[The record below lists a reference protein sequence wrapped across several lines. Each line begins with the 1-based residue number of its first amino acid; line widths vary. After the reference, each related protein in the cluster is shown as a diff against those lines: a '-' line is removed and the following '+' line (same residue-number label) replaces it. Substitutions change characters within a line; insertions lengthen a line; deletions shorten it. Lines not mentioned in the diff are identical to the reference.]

1 MNRSAKL
8 VAAGIAPVAV
18 AETPEDRVERL
29 LFELADAMSA
39 LHGRPHRTYR
49 DAVNGVAMVM
59 ESRAHLSFHSRVDA
73 HGDKRWPA

>member
-1 MNRSAKL
+1 MNRRTKL
-8 VAAGIAPVAV
+8 TAAGLTPVAT
-18 AETPEDRVERL
+18 AETPQDRVERL

-59 ESRAHLSFHSRVDA
+59 KSTAHLGFHRRLDA
-73 HGDKRWPA
+73 NGDRRWPA